1 MEMPAYLELQ
11 KQRFYCKS
19 CDSHF
24 TAKSNIVD
32 AHCFISN
39 KTKLAVLDK
48 AQEYRSQKSIAKS
61 CLVSSMT
68 VSRVINQAASDVGQS
83 SFDAL
88 PEHLMMDEFKSV
100 KNVIGKMSFIYADAV
115 SHRIV
120 DVVADRK
127 LKSLKIILS
136 LFFETQTKVK
146 TVTIDMY
153 EPYMSLIKQLFPNA
167 KIIIDRFHIVQSLNR
182 ALNMSRVHVMNC
194 YRTSNRP
201 SIINIKVIGNY
212 FLNLLK
218 R

>member
-11 KQRFYCKS
+11 NKDFIVNHVTVILLLNLILSTLIALFLIKQ
-19 CDSHF
+19 
-24 TAKSNIVD
+24 N
-32 AHCFISN
+32 
-39 KTKLAVLDK
+39 LVLDK

-127 LKSLKIILS
+127 LKSLKDHFIAIL
-136 LFFETQTKVK
+136 
-146 TVTIDMY
+146 
-153 EPYMSLIKQLFPNA
+153 
-167 KIIIDRFHIVQSLNR
+167 
-182 ALNMSRVHVMNC
+182 
-194 YRTSNRP
+194 
-201 SIINIKVIGNY
+201 
-212 FLNLLK
+212 
-218 R
+218 